1 MVTARRRLVDATYL
15 EGAIPATHQPSFTV
29 DPDAAF
35 IPVNGLPDT
44 ADAYRRFTV
53 IGAGKTSAD
62 ACLWLLDHDVAPDQ
76 IRWIRPREAWFL
88 DRAGLQPLDQVAA
101 LLEALS
107 FDVEAAVQATDLAD
121 LFDRLED
128 KGRVMRLDPSVS
140 PTMFRGTM
148 LSRAELNDLREIDD
162 VVRLGRLQAIERD
175 RLVLD
180 GGEVPT
186 GPDVLHVDCSAIGIR
201 QAPAVPTFETGR
213 ITLQQLRQASPT
225 FNSALAAFIE
235 AHRDDDQDKNRL
247 APPHPYISGIA
258 DWPASMRR
266 VWASELVWSTEPDVD
281 AWIRTSRLNAVFG
294 LAEHMHEPRAQEALT
309 RYMTNVGPAIERLT
323 ANPPAMQ
330 PVRG

>member
-1 MVTARRRLVDATYL
+1 
-15 EGAIPATHQPSFTV
+15 V
-29 DPDAAF
+29 DPEAAF

-76 IRWIRPREAWFL
+76 IRWIRPREAWFY

-101 LLEALS
+101 LIEAIS
-107 FDVEAAVQATDLAD
+107 FDVEAAVQATDLTD

-128 KGRVMRLDPSVS
+128 RGRVMRLDPQAT

-148 LSRAELNDLREIDD
+148 LSRAELADLRDIGD

-186 GPDVLHVDCSAIGIR
+186 GPDVLHVDCSAVGIR
-201 QAPAVPTFETGR
+201 QAPAVPMFSPGR
-213 ITLQQLRQASPT
+213 ITIQQLRWASPT
-225 FNSALAAFIE
+225 FNAALAAFIE
-235 AHRDDDQDKNRL
+235 AHREDDAERNRL
-247 APPHPYISGIA
+247 SPSQPYTSSVE
-258 DWPASMRR
+258 DWTASMRR
-266 VWASELVWSTEPDVD
+266 VWASELVWSAEPDVD
-281 AWIRTSRLNAVFG
+281 AWIGASRLNAARG
-294 LAEHMHEPRAQEALT
+294 LAHHMHEPRAQEALT
-309 RYMTNVGPAIERLT
+309 RYMTNLGPAIERLT
-323 ANPPAMQ
+323 TNPLVMQ
-330 PVRG
+330 PVRS